1 MWGYAMA
8 RGDRSVDVFVRKLR
22 QKLERSSPEW
32 RYLHT
37 HFGVGYRFAAEPA
50 TESELPP
57 LAEDVVAA
65 PPEPAV
71 DLGVDEPAPRPR
83 PDAVAAW
90 RNIAI
95 VLAVA
100 LAVLVLPGGGDAADL
115 VAAIL
120 GLIFAAGI
128 ALFVGKLYRE
138 NRIGIFAL
146 GDRYRGLLY
155 GSLAVAAA
163 TVTASSRLWE
173 SGVGTFLWFVL
184 VGGAS
189 YGLVVVVQHAR
200 RYA

>member
-1 MWGYAMA
+1 
-8 RGDRSVDVFVRKLR
+8 
-22 QKLERSSPEW
+22 
-32 RYLHT
+32 
-37 HFGVGYRFAAEPA
+37 
-50 TESELPP
+50 
-57 LAEDVVAA
+57 
-65 PPEPAV
+65 
-71 DLGVDEPAPRPR
+71 
-83 PDAVAAW
+83 VAAW

-95 VLAVA
+95 VLAIA

-146 GDRYRGLLY
+146 GDRHRALLY

-173 SGVGTFLWFVL
+173 SGVGTFLWFAL